1 MNDLGLMS
9 EPKSFEGFLIIA
21 FSLIILIGFLRLVY
35 IVIVVVPDNGWR
47 EQPDLFCRPDVQPGE
62 SGTVWQSRVGRPAVR
77 PAPAVHPEASSRTR
91 WKQKS
96 GLREGLPRSDI
107 F

>member
-1 MNDLGLMS
+1 LDICRLFDHSITIDHINRLFDTGVHC
-9 EPKSFEGFLIIA
+9 
-21 FSLIILIGFLRLVY
+21 IIL
-35 IVIVVVPDNGWR
+35 VPDNGWR